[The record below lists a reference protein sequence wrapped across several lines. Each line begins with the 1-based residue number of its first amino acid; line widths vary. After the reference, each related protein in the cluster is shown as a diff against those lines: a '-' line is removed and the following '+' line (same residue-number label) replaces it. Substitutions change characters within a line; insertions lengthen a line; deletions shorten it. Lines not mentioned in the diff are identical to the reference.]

1 MVQTMVRD
9 KCSRTIEKDGD
20 VCIKN
25 CRGGGEK
32 CVYVAGDESE
42 VESVCLGIT
51 LPVPPSSHSQYS
63 IGEFTHCMH
72 PPPPP
77 PIHTGLIVQPLCEPC
92 YNEVSKDTGQDSIRC
107 PHHLCRFPRQLHRSH
122 GKTLMNLFA
131 SSALI
136 VLSDSHFENIYKMFL

>member
-32 CVYVAGDESE
+32 CLYVAGDASE
-42 VESVCLGIT
+42 VESVCLGMT

-63 IGEFTHCMH
+63 IGGFTHCMH
-72 PPPPP
+72 TP
-77 PIHTGLIVQPLCEPC
+77 PIHTGLIVQRLSEPC

-122 GKTLMNLFA
+122 GNPDESVHIQCAHSTVRQPHN
-131 SSALI
+131 
-136 VLSDSHFENIYKMFL
+136 HFENVYKMFL